1 MKPAD
6 GKLIDILPV
15 EDDAADVRLTREAL
29 KGATVKIRLHV
40 VKDGVEALAFLR
52 HDGRYRDAATPGLVL
67 LDLNLPRMNG
77 RQALGEIKGDPAPK
91 HIPVVMFTGSKAEAD
106 IATAFELQA
115 NGYVIKPVELD
126 QFLKAVR
133 SMEGFLVGIVDTPP
147 ATEHDAT

>member
-29 KGATVKIRLHV
+29 KGATV
-40 VKDGVEALAFLR
+40 
-52 HDGRYRDAATPGLVL
+52 
-67 LDLNLPRMNG
+67 
-77 RQALGEIKGDPAPK
+77 LGEIKGDPAPK

>member
-1 MKPAD
+1 MKPDD

-40 VKDGVEALAFLR
+40 
-52 HDGRYRDAATPGLVL
+52 
-67 LDLNLPRMNG
+67 G

-91 HIPVVMFTGSKAEAD
+91 HMPVVMFTRSKAEAD

-126 QFLKAVR
+126 QFLEAVR

>member
-6 GKLIDILPV
+6 GKLIDMLPV

-52 HDGRYRDAATPGLVL
+52 HDGYR
-67 LDLNLPRMNG
+67 
-77 RQALGEIKGDPAPK
+77 
-91 HIPVVMFTGSKAEAD
+91 SKAEAD

>member
-29 KGATVKIRLHV
+29 KEATV
-40 VKDGVEALAFLR
+40 
-52 HDGRYRDAATPGLVL
+52 
-67 LDLNLPRMNG
+67 
-77 RQALGEIKGDPAPK
+77 
-91 HIPVVMFTGSKAEAD
+91 
-106 IATAFELQA
+106 
-115 NGYVIKPVELD
+115 
-126 QFLKAVR
+126 LKAVP